1 MQHTQPSQIQ
11 IEAGQLYTPEEV
23 RAWLKISR
31 TTLWRYQRA
40 GVLRPI
46 LMGIGT
52 RTPRFRGQ
60 DLLAILAQAQ
70 AGEFRLDTRL

>member
-1 MQHTQPSQIQ
+1 MQHTQPLQIQ
-11 IEAGQLYTPEEV
+11 IEAGQLYTAAEV
-23 RAWLKISR
+23 RSWLKVSR

-52 RTPRFRGQ
+52 RAPRFRGQ
-60 DLLAILAQAQ
+60 DLLAILGPAQADESRQ
-70 AGEFRLDTRL
+70 TQT

>member
-1 MQHTQPSQIQ
+1 MQHTQPLQIQ
-11 IEAGQLYTPEEV
+11 IEAGQLYTPAEV
-23 RAWLKISR
+23 RYWLKVSR

-52 RTPRFRGQ
+52 RAPRFRGQ
-60 DLLAILAQAQ
+60 DLLAILAQTQ
-70 AGEFRLDTRL
+70 VDESRQTQT